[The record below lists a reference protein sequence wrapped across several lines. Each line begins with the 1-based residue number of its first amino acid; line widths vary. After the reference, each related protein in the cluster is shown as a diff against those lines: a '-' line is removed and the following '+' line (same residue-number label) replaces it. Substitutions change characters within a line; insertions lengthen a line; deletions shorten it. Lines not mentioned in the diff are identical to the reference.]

1 MKALKF
7 FLLAV
12 IGSLSIGAAAQE
24 YEVKGVVI
32 DAKGNPVVGAT
43 VRTNKSKNS
52 AITKDGGIYTLTATP
67 KDTELR
73 LIMNKYTVMEKELSA
88 TIAAMP
94 IAFELD
100 ETNDPTVTGYSV
112 GDTYYPGTNDANI
125 EDLVKKR
132 FIGFYYMD
140 GGISKFDVGK
150 FIEKYVPI
158 KCYDIDGSVGNM
170 LTVTDPQQIYSI
182 KLIKETTSYGSDGV
196 NGVVIIVTK
205 AYHDAN
211 KSVEKANISVGK
223 DTIRGVVKDGWGRV
237 VPGMKIRTSSGE
249 ETISDEKGNYAIHIT
264 KKDKYLRCVMDYVE
278 GTTVRI
284 SKANTAK
291 PVNLIVMLRQ
301 NDLRGWFSDDM
312 TTYYPGA
319 ADGDWASIISRF
331 PASTYS
337 DGYVVFP
344 RHSNTSLKGSSG
356 GNEED
361 DGEETSSSAGEPVS
375 VAALI
380 VLDGVALEEAT
391 LETIE
396 PHSVYSVK
404 VVKENAI
411 PLYGA
416 KAQHGAVVITTK
428 GQQKGVVAMTDF
440 DAVAAKQKG
449 DMKGF
454 IAAQGKNLEY
464 DDGYIKV
471 NGERCQ
477 LYIINDSEFSHM
489 RGIEVDMIDDII
501 ILNDDYTAS
510 YGEKAKNGVVL
521 ISASQKEKKVV
532 DEEGNT
538 VSEKEYKQQQ
548 KSKKK

>member
-1 MKALKF
+1 MKALKLF
-7 FLLAV
+7 FLLV

-52 AITKDGGIYTLTATP
+52 AITKDGGVYTLTATP

-100 ETNDPTVTGYSV
+100 ETNDPAITGYRV
-112 GDTYYPGTNDANI
+112 GDTYYPGEIDADM
-125 EDLVKKR
+125 EDMVKKQ
-132 FIGFYYMD
+132 FSGYSYT
-140 GGISKFDVGK
+140 GGIISKYDPSKVVNNY
-150 FIEKYVPI
+150 IPVN
-158 KCYDIDGSVGNM
+158 CYDIDGSVGDM
-170 LTVTDPQQIYSI
+170 MTISSPSQIYSI
-182 KLIKETTSYGSDGV
+182 KLVKETTSYGP
-196 NGVVIIVTK
+196 NGKNGAVVIVTK
-205 AYHDAN
+205 AHHEAN
-211 KSVEKANISVGK
+211 KSVEKADISVGK

-249 ETISDEKGNYAIHIT
+249 ETVSDEKGNYAIHVT
-264 KKDKYLRCVMDYVE
+264 KKDKYLRCVMDYVQ

-301 NDLRGWFSDDM
+301 NDLRGWFSDDLS
-312 TTYYPGA
+312 TYYPGA
-319 ADGDWASIISRF
+319 GDGDWASIMSRF
-331 PASTYS
+331 PATIYK
-337 DGYVVFP
+337 DGSVAFT
-344 RHSNTSLKGSSG
+344 RHSNTSLNGSSG
-356 GNEED
+356 GNKEED
-361 DGEETSSSAGEPVS
+361 DEETSSSTGEPVS

-380 VLDGVALEEAT
+380 VVDGVAMEESNLES
-391 LETIE
+391 IE

-404 VVKENAI
+404 VVKENAV

-416 KAQHGAVVITTK
+416 KAQYGAVVVTTR
-428 GQQKGVVAMTDF
+428 GMGNTTPVASADL
-440 DAVAAKQKG
+440 AVATARQNG

-464 DDGYIKV
+464 EDGYIKV

-510 YGEKAKNGVVL
+510 YGEKAKHGVVL

-538 VSEKEYKQQQ
+538 VTEKEYKKQEK
-548 KSKKK
+548 KSR